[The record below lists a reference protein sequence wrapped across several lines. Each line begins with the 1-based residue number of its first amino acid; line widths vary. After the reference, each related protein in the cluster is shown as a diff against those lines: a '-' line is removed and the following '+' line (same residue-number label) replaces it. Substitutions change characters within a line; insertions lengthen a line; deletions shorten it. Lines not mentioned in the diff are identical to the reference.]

1 MEVERIDT
9 IKLLAIGDQLD
20 NLTALSAVVRD
31 AEPETLI
38 LTAANGP
45 AGIDQAAAED
55 PDVILLDIATP
66 GMDGFE
72 VCRRLKADERL
83 KDIPV
88 VFVTALKTDTASRVK
103 ALEAGAEGFLA
114 KPLEPSELTAQIR
127 AMARVK
133 AGNRSRR
140 LEKEQLEALLDE
152 RTRALQQ
159 SEERFR
165 LAVEDAPEAI
175 FVQTQ
180 YRFAY
185 LNPAAVRCFGAESA
199 DQILGQPVLDRFEP
213 RFHELVRERIRRLSE
228 EKAAVPTMEQTY
240 LRMDGSPFHVEVN
253 AAPIHWQGHDGSLVF
268 FRDITE
274 RKRAEA
280 ALADEAGRRRL
291 LMEQSRDG
299 IVILDQ
305 DGRVY
310 ESNRKFAE
318 MLGHPLESM
327 RQLNVTDW
335 EFQHPPERV
344 KEMIRTIDDK
354 GDHFETRHRRMDG
367 STYDVE
373 ISTNAAWF
381 GGQKLI
387 FCICRD
393 ITERKQ
399 AEERIRQSEARL
411 RESEHHFRTLANGG
425 TTLIWTSGADKLC
438 DYFNEPWLR
447 YTGRSLE
454 QELGTGWA
462 DGVHPEDY
470 DDCLSTYVTHF
481 DRRESFSMEYRLRK
495 ADGEYGWILDLG
507 NPRYDSD
514 GNFTG
519 YIGYCYDVTERKRLE
534 LERQRFFLLAESSSE
549 FIGMC
554 DLDMNP
560 LYANPA
566 GRRMVGLPDMAAA
579 CRIKVQD
586 YFFPE
591 DQGYIRDEFF
601 PRVLRDGQGD
611 VEIRLRHFQTGDAIW
626 VFYYLFV
633 VRDTGGQ
640 GIGWATVS
648 RDITERKHAEAEKEK
663 LQAQL
668 AQAQKME
675 SVGRLAGGVAH
686 DFNNMLSVILG
697 HVELAQERVGPDEAL
712 HTDLQEIQKAARSS
726 ADLTRQLLAFARKQT
741 VAPTVLDLNQ
751 TVEGMLKMLRRLIG
765 EDIEL
770 AWLPGDNIAPV
781 FIDPSQVDQILANLC
796 VNARDAI
803 VGVGKITIE
812 TTGVSFD
819 DAYCVDHAGFAPGDF
834 VMLSVSDDGCGMDAE
849 TQSHLFEPFFT
860 TKGTGRGTGLG
871 LATVYGVVKQNQGLI
886 SIYSEPGQ
894 GTTFK
899 IYLPRHAAPADL
911 LPVRE
916 QASAPAAVGETI
928 LLAEDEPAI
937 LQLTTLMLEGLGYT
951 VIAAGTPGEAIR
963 LAREHT
969 GRIDLLMTDVVM
981 PEMNGRDLAGNLLSI
996 YPDIRRL
1003 FMSGYTANVIAH
1015 RGVLDKGVHFLQKP
1029 FSKND
1034 LAAKVREAL
1043 SRE

>member
-1 MEVERIDT
+1 LAPTGFLAEVGRTDT
-9 IKLLAIGDQLD
+9 FKLLAIDD
-20 NLTALSAVVRD
+20 HPDSLTTLSAVVRD
-31 AEPETLI
+31 ALPGTLI
-38 LTAANGP
+38 LTATNGP

-55 PDVILLDIATP
+55 PDVILLDIVMP

-72 VCRRLKADERL
+72 VCRRLKTDERL

-103 ALEAGAEGFLA
+103 ALEAGAEAFLA

-127 AMARVK
+127 AMVK
-133 AGNRSRR
+133 LKAANRSRWM
-140 LEKEQLEALLDE
+140 EKEQLEALVAE
-152 RTRALQQ
+152 RTRALRE

-199 DQILGQPVLDRFEP
+199 DQLLGQPVLDRFEP

-228 EKAAVPTMEQTY
+228 EKTAVPTMEQTY
-240 LRMDGSPFHVEVN
+240 LRLDGSPFHVEVN
-253 AAPIHWQGHDGSLVF
+253 AAPIRWQGHDGSLVF
-268 FRDITE
+268 FREITE
-274 RKRAEA
+274 RKQTEA
-280 ALADEAGRRRL
+280 ALADEASRRHL

-305 DGRVY
+305 DGQVY

-318 MLGHPLESM
+318 MLGYPLESM

-344 KEMIRTIDDK
+344 VEMIRTIDEK
-354 GDHFETRHRRMDG
+354 GDHFETRHRRRDG

-373 ISTNAAWF
+373 ISTNAASF
-381 GGQKLI
+381 AGHKLI

-393 ITERKQ
+393 ITERK
-399 AEERIRQSEARL
+399 
-411 RESEHHFRTLANGG
+411 
-425 TTLIWTSGADKLC
+425 
-438 DYFNEPWLR
+438 
-447 YTGRSLE
+447 
-454 QELGTGWA
+454 
-462 DGVHPEDY
+462 
-470 DDCLSTYVTHF
+470 
-481 DRRESFSMEYRLRK
+481 
-495 ADGEYGWILDLG
+495 
-507 NPRYDSD
+507 
-514 GNFTG
+514 
-519 YIGYCYDVTERKRLE
+519 
-534 LERQRFFLLAESSSE
+534 
-549 FIGMC
+549 
-554 DLDMNP
+554 
-560 LYANPA
+560 
-566 GRRMVGLPDMAAA
+566 
-579 CRIKVQD
+579 
-586 YFFPE
+586 
-591 DQGYIRDEFF
+591 
-601 PRVLRDGQGD
+601 
-611 VEIRLRHFQTGDAIW
+611 
-626 VFYYLFV
+626 
-633 VRDTGGQ
+633 
-640 GIGWATVS
+640 
-648 RDITERKHAEAEKEK
+648 HAEVEKEK

-697 HVELAQERVGPDEAL
+697 HVELAQERTGPDEAL
-712 HTDLQEIQKAARSS
+712 HADLQAIQRAAKSS

-741 VAPTVLDLNQ
+741 MAPKALDLDQ
-751 TVEGMLKMLRRLIG
+751 TVEGMLKMLGRLIG
-765 EDIEL
+765 EDIDL
-770 AWLPGDNIAPV
+770 AWLPGGSIAPV

-803 VGVGKITIE
+803 AGLGKITIE
-812 TTGVSFD
+812 TDSVSFD
-819 DAYCVDHAGFAPGDF
+819 EAYCADHAGFVPGEF
-834 VMLSVSDDGCGMDAE
+834 VMLAVSDDGCGMDAE
-849 TQSHLFEPFFT
+849 IQSHLFEPFFT
-860 TKGTGRGTGLG
+860 TKATGKGTGLG
-871 LATVYGVVKQNQGLI
+871 LATVYGVVKQNNGFVYV
-886 SIYSEPGQ
+886 YSEPSR

-899 IYLPRHAAPADL
+899 IYLPRHAAQAAL
-911 LPVRE
+911 LPE
-916 QASAPAAVGETI
+916 QESAPIPAAGGETI
-928 LLAEDEPAI
+928 LLVEDEPAI
-937 LQLTTLMLEGLGYT
+937 LTMTTLMLEGMGYA

-963 LAREHT
+963 LARERP

-1015 RGVLDKGVHFLQKP
+1015 HGVLDAGVHFLQKP

-1043 SRE
+1043 GRE